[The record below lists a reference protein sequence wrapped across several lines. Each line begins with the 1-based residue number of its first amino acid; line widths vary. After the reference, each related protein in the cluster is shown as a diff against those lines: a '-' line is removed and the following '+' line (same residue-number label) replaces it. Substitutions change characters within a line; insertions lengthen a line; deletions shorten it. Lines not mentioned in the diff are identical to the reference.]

1 MGEAKCQYKGCMNDQ
16 MIKCWMMFKCSTL
29 TRSHLYMWAP
39 VAVLRR
45 GRARF
50 AFDHLDVAVWHHLRH
65 GGLAEGQ
72 TSMQA
77 KTWIKI

>member
-1 MGEAKCQYKGCMNDQ
+1 MIKDQ
-16 MIKCWMMFKCSTL
+16 MLDDVQVFNFDPQPSMW
-29 TRSHLYMWAP
+29 WAP
-39 VAVLRR
+39 VAGLRR

-77 KTWIKI
+77 KSWIKI